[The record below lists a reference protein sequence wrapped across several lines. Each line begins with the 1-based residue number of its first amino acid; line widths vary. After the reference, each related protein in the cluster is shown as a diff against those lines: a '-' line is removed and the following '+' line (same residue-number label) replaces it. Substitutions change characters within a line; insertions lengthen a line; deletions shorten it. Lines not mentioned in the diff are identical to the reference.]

1 MVEPAPPSPQAAAD
15 VVAQW
20 AHTIRTTAAQGGRLA
35 IRGGGSKA
43 FYGEPLGGELP
54 VLDTRALSGV
64 VLYEPTELVVRAFGG
79 TPLAALESLL
89 HAHGQCLPFEPPHF
103 GPEATVG
110 GMVAAGLAGPARMAA
125 GGVRD
130 YVLGVRLLN
139 GRGEDLYFGG
149 EVMKNVAGYDV
160 SRALAGSLGALGVI
174 VEVAL
179 KVLPRAAG
187 ECTLRLPLPLPEAL
201 HRLACWRA
209 QPRPLNANA
218 WLPDDGGVL
227 WLRLRGAQAAV
238 DAARQQLL
246 AELPGGASADP
257 DEAQALWQG
266 LREHTHRW
274 LATPPSPAH
283 GLWRLVVPPTTPAWP
298 SWPNT
303 LVEWMGAQR
312 WVWAPLADGADLRAL
327 AQQAG
332 GHATLFR
339 PPAQTPDA
347 APRFSAPEAAL
358 AALQQRVRAAFD
370 PQQVFAHRLRLA

>member
-1 MVEPAPPSPQAAAD
+1 MVEPASPSPQVAAD
-15 VVAQW
+15 VVADW

-43 FYGEPLGGELP
+43 FYGEPWAADVA

-79 TPLAALESLL
+79 TPLAALEDLL

-103 GPEATVG
+103 GPDATVG

-130 YVLGVRLLN
+130 CVLGVRLLN

-149 EVMKNVAGYDV
+149 EVMKNVAGYDI
-160 SRALAGSLGALGVI
+160 SRALAGSLGALGVV

-187 ECTLRLPLPLPEAL
+187 ECTLRLPLPLADAL
-201 HRLACWRA
+201 QRLAQWRA
-209 QPRPLNANA
+209 QPLPLNASA
-218 WLPDDGGVL
+218 WLPDGDGAL
-227 WLRLRGAQAAV
+227 WLRLRGARAAV
-238 DAARQQLL
+238 DAACQRLL
-246 AELPGGASADP
+246 GELPDGAVVEP
-257 DEAQALWQG
+257 DDAQALWHG
-266 LREHTHRW
+266 LREHTHPW
-274 LATPPSPAH
+274 LATAPSPAH
-283 GLWRLVVPPTTPAWP
+283 GLWRLAVPPTTPAWP
-298 SWPNT
+298 TWPAT

-312 WVWAPLADGADLRAL
+312 WVWAPLAEGDGLRTL

-339 PPAQTPDA
+339 PPAATPDA
-347 APRFSAPEAAL
+347 APRFSAPEPTL

-370 PQQVFAHRLRLA
+370 PQQVFAHRLRLV